1 MTRIKTL
8 TIAACL
14 ACGVAGPALGASMA
28 TLRQCRYTGPVMT
41 TCSGL
46 MDGSVFQYT
55 NDRLCNARHPAYTI
69 VAEAMGMHKLAVR
82 IRRAGNRTPIFRL
95 GVSGY
100 RKADYSFKLDGAFHL
115 VGRHEM
121 LVIRPA
127 GKNRVVEVWRRGRCH
142 KVRVDIDALEKKA
155 AQATRGH

>member
-28 TLRQCRYTGPVMT
+28 KLRQCRYTGPAMT

-55 NDRLCNARHPAYTI
+55 NDRLCNAKHPAYTI
-69 VAEAMGMHKLAVR
+69 LAEAMGMNKYAIEIH
-82 IRRAGNRTPIFRL
+82 RAGHRAPVYRL
-95 GVSGY
+95 GVGGY
-100 RKADYSFKLDGAFHL
+100 RKAAYSFKLDNAFHL
-115 VGRHEM
+115 VGAHAL

-127 GKNRVVEVWRRGRCH
+127 GKNRVVELWRRGRCRN
-142 KVRVDIDALEKKA
+142 VRVDVDALEKKA
-155 AQATRGH
+155 AQAMQRH